1 MNSEEKITLDD
12 IKLFLNATEKFCN
25 VFCQTTN
32 HFDVAHTMN
41 VFKTIYRDLFTQELQ
56 VYAHDISA
64 KQERQKEILQAI
76 YQVKYIRE
84 FAEKISR
91 IKFRTDGT

>member
-1 MNSEEKITLDD
+1 MNNEEKITLDD

-41 VFKTIYRDLFTQELQ
+41 VFKSLYKDLFTQELQ
-56 VYAHDISA
+56 AYDISA

-76 YQVKYIRE
+76 YQVKYIKE
-84 FAEKISR
+84 FAEKISK
-91 IKFRTDGT
+91 IEFQSK